1 MRPAFSW
8 LILAGLFGVSGLGAT
23 PVALA
28 QDVLASPPV
37 DVSVT
42 VYRDPDRNQGGFDL
56 NNLNGFAFITE
67 TRRVKIAPGQHRL
80 RFEGVADGIEPASA
94 IVTGL
99 PSGVIEKN
107 RDAALLSPSALI
119 DAAEAQQGRV
129 ILARTDEAT
138 GKVTRVEGR
147 IRSQAANGV
156 VFETPDGVEALR
168 CSGMP
173 ETFSFASTGTG
184 LSAQPTLSVLTRT
197 DKTIEAV
204 VQISYLARGFDW
216 AADYTASMAA
226 SPGKMDLGAW
236 ITLANGNGMS
246 FPNARVQIVAGR
258 LNRESGEIEPISLGQ
273 PVLAQCWPQGST
285 SDTPDQTYI
294 ERAFPLG
301 FSPERFRRYAEARP
315 APTAAMKA
323 GAANEARDII
333 VTGSRLAE
341 QEDLGDLKLY
351 RVPDRTTISSRQSKQ
366 VRIIDAKAVPV
377 AKIYEARLYA
387 DSDSDF
393 EPLDLILR
401 TKNDKKS
408 ELGIPLPSGRVMVFE
423 RAGSGAAVQRLLAGQ
438 TTLRDLAIDEETELR
453 LTGGPDIQ
461 ARQVNESV
469 DITRTRP
476 ALRPI
481 PGVRVSGRT
490 VSAVNRIELS
500 NARPYPVQAEVRI
513 DLDDGQEIARSDMT
527 PGKKNG
533 QPIFKITIPANDTLN
548 IRYQTVQTN

>member
-1 MRPAFSW
+1 MRLAHSW
-8 LILAGLFGVSGLGAT
+8 LILAGLSGLGAA

-37 DVSVT
+37 DLSVT
-42 VYRDPDRNQGGFDL
+42 VYRDPNRDEGGFDL
-56 NNLNGFAFITE
+56 NNLNGFALITE
-67 TRRVKIAPGQHRL
+67 TRRVKLEPGQHRL

-107 RDAALLSPSALI
+107 RDAALLSPTALI
-119 DAAEAQQGRV
+119 DSAEAQQGRV

-168 CSGMP
+168 CSGMA
-173 ETFSFASTGTG
+173 ETFSFSSTGTG
-184 LSAQPTLSVLTRT
+184 LSARPTLSVLTST

-216 AADYTASMAA
+216 SADYVANMAA
-226 SPGKMDLGAW
+226 KPGKMNLGAW

-273 PVLAQCWPQGST
+273 PLLAQCWPQGST
-285 SDTPDQTYI
+285 SDNPDPIYI

-301 FSPERFRRYAEARP
+301 FDPERLRRYAEAMP
-315 APTAAMKA
+315 APTAAMKSA
-323 GAANEARDII
+323 MADDGRGDPVI

-366 VRIIDAKAVPV
+366 VRMIDAEAVPV

-401 TKNDKKS
+401 TKNDKKN

-423 RAGSGAAVQRLLAGQ
+423 QAGSGATAQRLLAGE

-461 ARQVNESV
+461 ARQVNESTA
-469 DITRTRP
+469 ITRTRP
-476 ALRPI
+476 SLRPI
-481 PGVRVSGRT
+481 PGVRTSGRT
-490 VSAVNRIELS
+490 VSEVNQIELS
-500 NARPYPVQAEVRI
+500 NARPYPVQVEVRI
-513 DLDDGQEIARSDMT
+513 DLDDGQEIAKSDVT
-527 PGKKNG
+527 PGRKNG
-533 QPIFKITIPANDTLN
+533 QPIFKVTIPANDTLN
-548 IRYQTVQTN
+548 IRYQTVQSY

>member
-8 LILAGLFGVSGLGAT
+8 LILAGLFGVSGLGAA
-23 PVALA
+23 PAALA

-56 NNLNGFAFITE
+56 NNLNGFALITE

-258 LNRESGEIEPISLGQ
+258 LNRQSGEIEPISLGQ
-273 PVLAQCWPQGST
+273 PLLAQCWPQGST
-285 SDTPDQTYI
+285 SDNPDQTYI

-301 FSPERFRRYAEARP
+301 FNPERFRRYAAAMP
-315 APTAAMKA
+315 APAAVMKA
-323 GAANEARDII
+323 GAANDARDII

-366 VRIIDAKAVPV
+366 VRMIDAKAVPV

-401 TKNDKKS
+401 TKNDKKN

-423 RAGSGAAVQRLLAGQ
+423 RAGSGAAAQRLLAGQ

-513 DLDDGQEIARSDMT
+513 DLDDGQEIARSDVT

-533 QPIFKITIPANDTLN
+533 QPIFKVTLPANDTLN
-548 IRYQTVQTN
+548 IRYQTVQSN